1 MKIVILTL
9 PLNLNYGGILQC
21 YALQT
26 ILERM
31 GHEVQ
36 VLTRPRYGR
45 SYYIIYP
52 LAVCKRLLKRFV
64 LGKKVAIFKAPH
76 QIIRQHTNRFIHQ
89 YIHQYTQREW
99 TAKIASHFDAIVV
112 GSDQVWRPIYY
123 QPIEEAFLSF
133 LGDADIKRVAYA
145 ASFGVDHCEYTEE
158 QRELCSSL
166 LKKFDA
172 ISVRESSGVQL
183 CQEYFDTKA
192 VQVLDPTLLLSVDD
206 YRTLIKKGKTQPS
219 KGNMLVYLLDRTKE
233 KENFVERIAQAKGL
247 TPFWMNSDIDD
258 ETLSLEQRIKMP
270 VEQWL
275 RSFDD
280 ADFVLTDS
288 FHGCVFSI
296 LFRKNFIV
304 ILNKDRGADRFHS
317 LLKQFGLQNR
327 LISGYGDLEK
337 RAGELF
343 KPIDYAAVE
352 EKLSRLKADS
362 LRFLREA
369 LTK

>member
-1 MKIVILTL
+1 MKIAMLTL

-26 ILERM
+26 VLERM

-36 VLTRPRYGR
+36 VLTRPQYGR

-52 LAVCKRLLKRFV
+52 LAVCKRLLKRFI
-64 LGKKVAIFKAPH
+64 LGKKVDIFKAPH
-76 QIIRQHTNRFIHQ
+76 QIIRQHTDRFIHQ
-89 YIHQYTQREW
+89 YIHQYIQREW

-112 GSDQVWRPIYY
+112 GSDQVWRPLYY

-133 LGDADIKRVAYA
+133 LGDAKIKRVAYA

-158 QRELCSSL
+158 QRKICSSL
-166 LKKFDA
+166 LKKFKA
-172 ISVRESSGVQL
+172 VSVRESSGVQL

-192 VQVLDPTLLLSVDD
+192 VQALDPTLLLSADD
-206 YRTLIKKGKTQPS
+206 YRALIKKGKTQPS
-219 KGNMLVYLLDRTKE
+219 KGNLLVYMLDRTKE
-233 KENFVERIAQAKGL
+233 KEALVERIAQAKGL

-258 ETLSLEQRIKMP
+258 ETLPLKQRIKMP

-296 LFRKNFIV
+296 IFRKQFLAIG
-304 ILNKDRGADRFHS
+304 NKERGLSRFHS
-317 LLKQFGLQNR
+317 LLTLFSLQDR
-327 LISGYGDLEK
+327 LILSPDEYKSNLSS
-337 RAGELF
+337 
-343 KPIDYAAVE
+343 IDYDQVQARLQSLQAQS
-352 EKLSRLKADS
+352 LSFLKTN
-362 LRFLREA
+362 L
-369 LTK
+369 

>member
-1 MKIVILTL
+1 MKIGILTL
-9 PLNLNYGGILQC
+9 PLHTNYGGILQC

-26 ILERM
+26 VLERM
-31 GHEVQ
+31 GHKVR
-36 VLTRPRYGR
+36 VLSKPRYGR

-64 LGKKVAIFKAPH
+64 LGKKVAILKAPH
-76 QIIRQHTNRFIHQ
+76 QIIRQHTDRFIHR
-89 YIHQYTQREW
+89 YIHQYTQRKW
-99 TAKIASHFDAIVV
+99 TAQIASHFDVIVV
-112 GSDQVWRPIYY
+112 GSDQVWRPLYY
-123 QPIEEAFLSF
+123 QPIKEAFLSF

-145 ASFGVDHCEYTEE
+145 VSFGVDHCEYTEE

-192 VQVLDPTLLLSVDD
+192 VQALDPTLLLSADD
-206 YRTLIKKGKTQPS
+206 YRALIKKGKTQPS
-219 KGNMLVYLLDRTKE
+219 KGNLLVYMLDQTKE
-233 KENFVERIAQAKGL
+233 KEALVDRIAQAKGL

-258 ETLSLEQRIKMP
+258 ETLPLKQRIKMP

-280 ADFVLTDS
+280 AKFVLTDS

-296 LFRKNFIV
+296 IFRKQF
-304 ILNKDRGADRFHS
+304 LAMGNKERGLSRFQS
-317 LLKQFGLQNR
+317 LLTLFSLQDR
-327 LISGYGDLEK
+327 LFLSPDEYKSNLSS
-337 RAGELF
+337 
-343 KPIDYAAVE
+343 IDYDQVQA
-352 EKLSRLKADS
+352 RLQS
-362 LRFLREA
+362 LQAQSFSFLKTN
-369 LTK
+369 L

>member
-1 MKIVILTL
+1 MKIAMLTL

-26 ILERM
+26 VLERM

-36 VLTRPRYGR
+36 VLTRPQYGR

-52 LAVCKRLLKRFV
+52 LAVCKRLLKRFI
-64 LGKKVAIFKAPH
+64 LGKKVDIFKAPH
-76 QIIRQHTNRFIHQ
+76 QIIRQHTDRFIHR
-89 YIHQYTQREW
+89 YIHQYTQRKW
-99 TAKIASHFDAIVV
+99 TAQIASHFDAIVV
-112 GSDQVWRPIYY
+112 GSDQVWRPMYY
-123 QPIEEAFLSF
+123 QPIEESFLSF
-133 LGDADIKRVAYA
+133 LGDAKIKRVAYA

-192 VQVLDPTLLLSVDD
+192 VQVLDPTLLLSADD
-206 YRTLIKKGKTQPS
+206 YRALIKQGKTHPS
-219 KGNMLVYLLDRTKE
+219 KGNLLVYMLDRTKE
-233 KENFVERIAQAKGL
+233 KEYFVERIAQAKGL

-258 ETLSLEQRIKMP
+258 EALPLEQRIKMP

-280 ADFVLTDS
+280 AEFVLTDS

-296 LFRKNFIV
+296 IFRKQFLAIG
-304 ILNKDRGADRFHS
+304 NKERGLSRFHS
-317 LLKQFGLQNR
+317 LLTLFSLQDR
-327 LISGYGDLEK
+327 LFLSPDEYKSNLSS
-337 RAGELF
+337 
-343 KPIDYAAVE
+343 IDYDQVQT
-352 EKLSRLKADS
+352 KLRSLQTQSLSFLKAN
-362 LRFLREA
+362 L
-369 LTK
+369 

>member
-1 MKIVILTL
+1 MKIGILTL
-9 PLNLNYGGILQC
+9 PLHTNYGGILQC

-26 ILERM
+26 VLERM
-31 GHEVQ
+31 GHKVR
-36 VLTRPRYGR
+36 VLSKPRYGR

-64 LGKKVAIFKAPH
+64 LGKKVAILKAPH
-76 QIIRQHTNRFIHQ
+76 QIIRQHTDRFIHR
-89 YIHQYTQREW
+89 YIHQYTQRKW
-99 TAKIASHFDAIVV
+99 TAQIASHFDVIVV
-112 GSDQVWRPIYY
+112 GSDQVWRPLYY

-192 VQVLDPTLLLSVDD
+192 VQALDPTLLLSADD
-206 YRTLIKKGKTQPS
+206 YRALIKKGKTQPS
-219 KGNMLVYLLDRTKE
+219 KGNLLVYMLDRTKE
-233 KENFVERIAQAKGL
+233 KEALVDRIAQAKGL

-258 ETLSLEQRIKMP
+258 ETLPLKQRIKMP

-280 ADFVLTDS
+280 AKSVLTDS

-296 LFRKNFIV
+296 IFRKQF
-304 ILNKDRGADRFHS
+304 LAMGNKERGLSRFQS
-317 LLKQFGLQNR
+317 LLTLFSLQDR
-327 LISGYGDLEK
+327 LILSPDEYKSNLSS
-337 RAGELF
+337 
-343 KPIDYAAVE
+343 IDYDQVQTQLQSLQAQ
-352 EKLSRLKADS
+352 SFSFLKTN
-362 LRFLREA
+362 L
-369 LTK
+369 

>member
-1 MKIVILTL
+1 MKIAILTL
-9 PLNLNYGGILQC
+9 PLHINYGGIIQC

-26 ILERM
+26 ILERL
-31 GHEVQ
+31 GNEVQ

-64 LGKKVAIFKAPH
+64 LGKKVAILKAPH
-76 QIIRQHTNRFIHQ
+76 QIIRQHTDRFIHQ
-89 YIHQYTQREW
+89 YIHQYIQREW
-99 TAKIASHFDAIVV
+99 TAQIASHFDVIVV
-112 GSDQVWRPIYY
+112 GSDQVWRPLYY

-145 ASFGVDHCEYTEE
+145 VSFGVDHCEYTEE

-192 VQVLDPTLLLSVDD
+192 VQALDPTLLLSADD
-206 YRTLIKKGKTQPS
+206 YRALIKKGKTQPS
-219 KGNMLVYLLDRTKE
+219 KGNLLVYMLDQTKE
-233 KENFVERIAQAKGL
+233 KEALVDRIAQAKGL

-258 ETLSLEQRIKMP
+258 ETLPLKQRIKMP

-280 ADFVLTDS
+280 AKFVLTDS

-296 LFRKNFIV
+296 IFRKQFLAIG
-304 ILNKDRGADRFHS
+304 NKERGLSRFQS
-317 LLKQFGLQNR
+317 LLTLFSLQDR
-327 LISGYGDLEK
+327 LILSPDEYKSNLSS
-337 RAGELF
+337 
-343 KPIDYAAVE
+343 IDYDQVQAQLQFLQAQS
-352 EKLSRLKADS
+352 LSFLKTN
-362 LRFLREA
+362 L
-369 LTK
+369 

>member
-1 MKIVILTL
+1 MKIAILTL
-9 PLNLNYGGILQC
+9 PLHINYGGIIQC

-26 ILERM
+26 ILERL
-31 GHEVQ
+31 GNEVQ

-64 LGKKVAIFKAPH
+64 LGKKVAILKAPH
-76 QIIRQHTNRFIHQ
+76 QIIRQHTDRFIHQ
-89 YIHQYTQREW
+89 YIHQYIQREW
-99 TAKIASHFDAIVV
+99 TAQIASHFDVIVV
-112 GSDQVWRPIYY
+112 GSDQVWRPLYY

-158 QRELCSSL
+158 QRKICSSL
-166 LKKFDA
+166 LKKFKA
-172 ISVRESSGVQL
+172 VSVRESSGVQL

-192 VQVLDPTLLLSVDD
+192 VQALDPTLLLSADD
-206 YRTLIKKGKTQPS
+206 YRALIKKGKTQPS
-219 KGNMLVYLLDRTKE
+219 KGNLLVYMLDQTKE
-233 KENFVERIAQAKGL
+233 KEALVDRIAQAKGL

-258 ETLSLEQRIKMP
+258 ETLPLKQRIKMP

-280 ADFVLTDS
+280 AKFVLTDS

-296 LFRKNFIV
+296 IFRKQFLAIG
-304 ILNKDRGADRFHS
+304 NKERGLSRFQS
-317 LLKQFGLQNR
+317 LLTLFSLQDR
-327 LISGYGDLEK
+327 LILSPDEYKSNLSS
-337 RAGELF
+337 
-343 KPIDYAAVE
+343 IDYDQVQAQLQFLQAQS
-352 EKLSRLKADS
+352 LSFLKTN
-362 LRFLREA
+362 L
-369 LTK
+369 

>member
-1 MKIVILTL
+1 M
-9 PLNLNYGGILQC
+9 
-21 YALQT
+21 
-26 ILERM
+26 
-31 GHEVQ
+31 
-36 VLTRPRYGR
+36 TRPRYGR

-64 LGKKVAIFKAPH
+64 LGKKVAILKAPH
-76 QIIRQHTNRFIHQ
+76 QIIRQHTDRFIHR
-89 YIHQYTQREW
+89 YIHQYTQRKW
-99 TAKIASHFDAIVV
+99 TAQIASHFDVIVV
-112 GSDQVWRPIYY
+112 GSDQVWRPLYY

-145 ASFGVDHCEYTEE
+145 VSFGVDHCEYTEE

-192 VQVLDPTLLLSVDD
+192 VQALDPTLLLSADD
-206 YRTLIKKGKTQPS
+206 YRALIKKGKTQPS
-219 KGNMLVYLLDRTKE
+219 KGNLLVYMLDQTKE
-233 KENFVERIAQAKGL
+233 KEALVDRIAQAKGL

-258 ETLSLEQRIKMP
+258 ETLPLKQRIKMP

-280 ADFVLTDS
+280 AKFVLTDS

-296 LFRKNFIV
+296 IFRKQFLAIG
-304 ILNKDRGADRFHS
+304 NKERGLSRFQS
-317 LLKQFGLQNR
+317 LLTLFSLQDR
-327 LISGYGDLEK
+327 LILSPDEYKSNLSS
-337 RAGELF
+337 
-343 KPIDYAAVE
+343 IDYDQVQAQLQFLQAQS
-352 EKLSRLKADS
+352 LSFLKTN
-362 LRFLREA
+362 L
-369 LTK
+369 

>member
-1 MKIVILTL
+1 MKIAILTL
-9 PLNLNYGGILQC
+9 PLHINYGGIIQC

-31 GHEVQ
+31 GHEIQ
-36 VLTRPRYGR
+36 VLTRPQYGR

-64 LGKKVAIFKAPH
+64 LGKKVDILKAPH
-76 QIIRQHTNRFIHQ
+76 QIIRQHTDRFIHQ

-99 TAKIASHFDAIVV
+99 TARIAAHFDAIVV
-112 GSDQVWRPIYY
+112 GSDQVWRPLYY

-158 QRELCSSL
+158 QRKICSSL
-166 LKKFDA
+166 LKKFNTV
-172 ISVRESSGVQL
+172 SVRESSGVQL
-183 CQEYFDTKA
+183 CQKYFDTKA
-192 VQVLDPTLLLSVDD
+192 VQVLDPTLLLSADD
-206 YRTLIKKGKTQPS
+206 YRALIKKGKTQPS
-219 KGNMLVYLLDRTKE
+219 KGNLLVYLLDRTKE

-258 ETLSLEQRIKMP
+258 ETLPLKLRIKMP

-280 ADFVLTDS
+280 TDFVLTDS

-296 LFRKNFIV
+296 IFRKQFLAIG
-304 ILNKDRGADRFHS
+304 NKERGLSRFHS
-317 LLKQFGLQNR
+317 LLTLFSLQDR
-327 LISGYGDLEK
+327 LILSPDEYKSNLSS
-337 RAGELF
+337 
-343 KPIDYAAVE
+343 IDYDQVQARLQSLQAQS
-352 EKLSRLKADS
+352 LSFLKTN
-362 LRFLREA
+362 L
-369 LTK
+369 